1 LKGKNMNPIT
11 ALQTKCGIT
20 ADGAW
25 GPGTFNAAM
34 KHYGLTKNR
43 AVHFFAQT
51 HHETG
56 AFKAFVENLN
66 YSADGLQ
73 KTFKKYFPTPASAS
87 AYARNPEKIANKV
100 YAGRMG
106 NGPESSEDGYRYR
119 GRGALQLTG
128 KDNYKAFSIYCK
140 RPDVMTNP
148 DLVATE
154 LAFESAMFFFERNG
168 LWAIC
173 DRGIG
178 DATITAVTKK
188 INGGTNG
195 LDDRIVQT
203 KKMSAW

>member
-1 LKGKNMNPIT
+1 VCSSDL
-11 ALQTKCGIT
+11 
-20 ADGAW
+20 
-25 GPGTFNAAM
+25 
-34 KHYGLTKNR
+34 
-43 AVHFFAQT
+43 
-51 HHETG
+51 
-56 AFKAFVENLN
+56 
-66 YSADGLQ
+66 
-73 KTFKKYFPTPASAS
+73 
-87 AYARNPEKIANKV
+87 
-100 YAGRMG
+100 
-106 NGPESSEDGYRYR
+106 ESSEDGYRYR